1 MFKRT
6 AETITQ
12 KLFEN
17 HSINKEQYEVCKFGI
32 QQGLIILLNMVTII
46 IVGIIVGE
54 LWQAIL
60 FMIFYFPLRS
70 YAGGYH
76 AKTSVR
82 CYVYSILLII
92 IVLLAI
98 KLSVFTR
105 LVYIFAFMVS
115 IIIIFILA
123 PVEDL
128 NKKLD
133 NIEIGVYKKRT
144 RIVTTIE
151 GMLFIIS
158 FIHNFTILIDV
169 IFWVFIVMASILCIG
184 KIKNIVPKT

>member
-1 MFKRT
+1 MFTRT
-6 AETITQ
+6 SETITQ
-12 KLFEN
+12 KLLEN
-17 HSINKEQYEVCKFGI
+17 HSIDTDQYEICRFGI
-32 QQGLIILLNMVTII
+32 QQVLTVLLNMVTII

-54 LWQAIL
+54 LRQAVL

-76 AKTSVR
+76 AKTSIR
-82 CYVYSILLII
+82 CYVYSIFLITT
-92 IVLLAI
+92 VLLAI
-98 KLSVFTR
+98 KLFVFTR
-105 LVYIFAFMVS
+105 PVYIFAFMASV
-115 IIIIFILA
+115 IIIFILA

-133 NIEIGVYKKRT
+133 NIEKSVYKKRT

-158 FIHNFTILIDV
+158 VFLSLDTLRDVLLCSLIMIAFL
-169 IFWVFIVMASILCIG
+169 IFVG
-184 KIKNIVPKT
+184 KYKNT